1 MSYLPPADRAYDV
14 VQPVEIYRL
23 IGRRPSQVYVD
34 DRMSPTDSGRAQN
47 RLSDGVYWRTTAKPG
62 DQIQERP
69 GTTLLVT
76 ADGHVHQILLS
87 TPQPL
92 EPATA
97 FVHAQTAAKADR
109 TRAEELK
116 AAGLLGDGLPRRVK
130 SEPSRAS
137 TQTFAEDH
145 PLVVDEAPPSATAPP
160 EPSRFGAFGRPGR
173 RGMRGR

>member
-1 MSYLPPADRAYDV
+1 MSYLPPADRAYEI
-14 VQPVEIYRL
+14 VQPIEIYRL

-47 RLSDGVYWRTTAKPG
+47 RLSDGVYWRTMAAAG

-76 ADGHVHQILLS
+76 ADGHAYQILLA
-87 TPQPL
+87 PPEPL

-97 FVHAQTAAKADR
+97 FVHAQMAAKADR
-109 TRAEELK
+109 ACAEALK
-116 AAGLLGDGLPRRVK
+116 AAGKLGDALPRRVK

-137 TQTFAEDH
+137 SQMFAEDH
-145 PLVVDEAPPSATAPP
+145 PLVVDEPPPSALAPP
-160 EPSRFGAFGRPGR
+160 EPPRFGSFGRSNR
-173 RGMRGR
+173 RGARGR